1 MGLFMSQGK
10 PSVVITPGDSPIG
23 YSILLFVLSVLAIP
37 FLIGIVLVPFTGL
50 YFLYQVIHCYNHW
63 IRVTQSKIDIHYLLY
78 TVTIP
83 KNEFI
88 RATLKE
94 TGVGK
99 LSVLTLHTI
108 SGKYHFGLVDNPKY
122 AEDVFF
128 EFKNKTQYYD
138 YETERHTYTQSTYSS
153 SQKQTD
159 YSRDSEHSREDILTK
174 NERKGKELEDAV
186 FSFISSPGNIPGYHR
201 ELRNVYVQRPDGSTT
216 EIDLIM
222 IHDAGIYV
230 FECKNHAG
238 NIYGSVGNNTWAVF
252 YPGGEKHNP
261 PNPIRQN
268 AGHINALSD
277 YLKMQRSC
285 FYSCVVLGRE
295 ACLKK
300 VPEDDSHCF
309 ISKYQNLERKLMNQI
324 YHSSVRLSADDIG
337 TIYACLEPL
346 TKVSEEVKEKHKRD
360 IREKYGDF

>member
-1 MGLFMSQGK
+1 M
-10 PSVVITPGDSPIG
+10 
-23 YSILLFVLSVLAIP
+23 
-37 FLIGIVLVPFTGL
+37 
-50 YFLYQVIHCYNHW
+50 
-63 IRVTQSKIDIHYLLY
+63 
-78 TVTIP
+78 
-83 KNEFI
+83 
-88 RATLKE
+88 
-94 TGVGK
+94 
-99 LSVLTLHTI
+99 
-108 SGKYHFGLVDNPKY
+108 
-122 AEDVFF
+122 
-128 EFKNKTQYYD
+128 
-138 YETERHTYTQSTYSS
+138 
-153 SQKQTD
+153 
-159 YSRDSEHSREDILTK
+159 
-174 NERKGKELEDAV
+174 
-186 FSFISSPGNIPGYHR
+186 
-201 ELRNVYVQRPDGSTT
+201 RNVYVQRPDGSTT

-285 FYSCVVLGRE
+285 FYSCVVLGSE
-295 ACLKK
+295 ARLKK

-360 IREKYGDF
+360 IREKYGC